1 MTIKYF
7 SVEPVNSSFVFE
19 AITTMTVKIDLSK
32 LTTQIPPGT
41 RIVLDIEENFV
52 KETADYNESPILAN
66 PGFFTY
72 DVPYYA
78 DFNINA
84 QGGRIRLPGAVNMPA
99 VGSVSSDPTY
109 NRGLAPETL
118 SVVSSINAT
127 PSIAFDFTYAES
139 QNQFGVKMCSDSYYI
154 YHHLGDTSTDY
165 RIVNKS
171 TGGYNSFTFNPT
183 YSVSDSALM
192 GMTDDR
198 FVISMPNFSGV
209 VYYYN
214 INGNLIRSITD
225 PNSSASNFGRQVE
238 LNSNND
244 VAISNNGYNIYV
256 YNSSGSLIRNITP
269 PSGYG
274 TLQHVAINNTYV
286 ATIGAKT
293 GNVYDVLVFNISTGS
308 LVKTIN
314 EPSNLQLNGFTSSVS
329 KAIQLNDNNNLA
341 VIYFNPSTGSDEQIH
356 VYDVTSSSSTPQY
369 TITDPNT
376 SDSFDLGHNFRL
388 TNNYVAVE
396 YTDDIRVYSESN
408 GNLDRVLTKTNTDAD
423 SINSNTVS
431 DIHLTDMS
439 DGIMMINAELVS
451 TPNEFHV
458 GTAEV

>member
-7 SVEPVNSSFVFE
+7 SVEPVKSSFVFE

-72 DVPYYA
+72 DIPYYA

-84 QGGRIRLPGAVNMPA
+84 QGGRIRFPGAVNMPA
-99 VGSVSSDPTY
+99 VGSISSDPIY
-109 NRGLAPETL
+109 NRGLAQETF
-118 SVVSSINAT
+118 SVVSSINAV
-127 PSIAFDFTYAES
+127 PSIAFEFDFAES
-139 QNQFGVKMCSDSYYI
+139 QNLHAVKMCSDSYYI
-154 YHHLGDTSTDY
+154 YHHLGDSSNDY

-171 TGGYNSFTFNPT
+171 TGGYNSFTFSSP
-183 YSVSDSALM
+183 YSVSNFAQMD
-192 GMTDDR
+192 MTDDR
-198 FVISMPNFSGV
+198 FVISVPNFGGI

-214 INGNLIRSITD
+214 INGNLIRSITA
-225 PNSSASNFGRQVE
+225 NATNFGRQVE
-238 LNSNND
+238 LNNNND
-244 VAISNNGYNIYV
+244 VAISDNGSNIRV
-256 YNSSGSLIRNITP
+256 YNSSGSLIRTITP

-293 GNVYDVLVFNISTGS
+293 GNQYDVLVFNISTGS
-308 LVKTIN
+308 LVKTIT
-314 EPSNLQLNGFTSSVS
+314 EPSNLDLAGFTSSVV

-341 VIYFNPSTGSDEQIH
+341 VMYYNPSTTHDEQIH

-376 SDSFDLGHNFRL
+376 IDFRDLGTQWRL

-396 YTDDIRVYSESN
+396 YSDDIRVYEESN
-408 GNLDRVLTKTNTDAD
+408 GNLERVLTKTNTDANN
-423 SINSNTVS
+423 INSNTVN
-431 DIHLTDMS
+431 DLHLSDMS
-439 DGIMMINAELVS
+439 DGIMMINAELIDNP
-451 TPNEFHV
+451 TEYHI